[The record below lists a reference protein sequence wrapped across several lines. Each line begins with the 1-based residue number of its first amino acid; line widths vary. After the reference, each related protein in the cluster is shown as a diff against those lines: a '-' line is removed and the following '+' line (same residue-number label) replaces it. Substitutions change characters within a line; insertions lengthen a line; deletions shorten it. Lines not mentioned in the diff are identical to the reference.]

1 MTIANGFDLILLA
14 ILLLVAMRYAGK
26 GFAAALVQFAGNL
39 ASLLGASIFSQNIAP
54 VLFTNFFENNFT
66 TSIEKTLA
74 DGGQL
79 QLDQLVEKYAG
90 FLPDEIQQSITQSA
104 GGVLTGSAPEL
115 AEQVVNQVIAPL
127 LTPIIAI
134 VVFFV
139 AFALCKVIVGFVVAV
154 LTNFNRIPILGSV
167 NKLLGFAMGLL
178 AGVVDLYLILCAVWA
193 IIVVTGGSIPWL
205 NQQVLGESIGFSLF
219 GQFNP
224 FY

>member
-139 AFALCKVIVGFVVAV
+139 AFALCKVIVGFVVEV

>member
-154 LTNFNRIPILGSV
+154 LTNFNRIPILGGV
-167 NKLLGFAMGLL
+167 NKLLGFGMGLL

-205 NQQVLGESIGFSLF
+205 NQQVLGDSIGFSLF

>member
-1 MTIANGFDLILLA
+1 MTIANGFDLTLLA

-74 DGGQL
+74 DGGQV

-90 FLPDEIQQSITQSA
+90 FLPDEIQQSIIQSA
-104 GGVLTGSAPEL
+104 GGVLTGNAPEL
-115 AEQVVNQVIAPL
+115 AEQVVSQVIAPL

-167 NKLLGFAMGLL
+167 NKLLGFGMGLL

-205 NQQVLGESIGFSLF
+205 NQQVLGDSVGFTLF

>member
-74 DGGQL
+74 DGGQV

-104 GGVLTGSAPEL
+104 GGVLTGNAPEL

>member
-205 NQQVLGESIGFSLF
+205 NQEVLGESIGFSLF